1 MTTESED
8 GAVKSAVRVLEI
20 FEFLA
25 KLGRPAT
32 HGEIAD
38 ALAIPKSSL
47 TKLLKTLSGYGYL
60 DMAQAQGGFRIG
72 PRLTQ
77 LIETSEA
84 NFDIAEVGLP
94 TLKKIAE
101 TLGESA
107 ALNQLHGE
115 VAEVVATA
123 SGQQRLSTTMRLGDV
138 APLYATSGGK
148 VILAYMPDRW
158 VEDYLGR
165 VKFKQITANTISDP
179 QVLRHQLEQIREIGF
194 AYSYDEFTP
203 GITGVAK
210 AVLSASGTPLASLN
224 VTIPSARFTEAL
236 RETVEDT
243 ISKAVAAL
251 ERHQRRRN

>member
-1 MTTESED
+1 MTSETDD
-8 GAVKSAVRVLEI
+8 GSVKSAVRVLEV

-25 KLGRPAT
+25 KLGRPAA

-47 TKLLKTLSGYGYL
+47 TKLLKTLTNYGYL
-60 DMAQAQGGFRIG
+60 ESRAGEAGFRIG
-72 PRLTQ
+72 PRLKG
-77 LIETSEA
+77 LVEISES
-84 NFDIAEVGLP
+84 NFDIAEIGLP

-101 TLGESA
+101 SLGESA

-115 VAEVVATA
+115 VAEVVATV

-148 VILAYMPDRW
+148 VILAYMPDQW

-165 VKFKQITANTISDP
+165 TKFRQITPRTITKA
-179 QVLRHQLEQIREIGF
+179 QELRDQLENIRDTGF
-194 AYSYDEFTP
+194 AYSFDEFTP
-203 GITGVAK
+203 GITGIAK

-224 VTIPSARFTEAL
+224 VTIPSARFTDSL
-236 RETVEDT
+236 RASVEDT
-243 ISKAVAAL
+243 IAKAVSAL
-251 ERHQRRRN
+251 ERHQRRQT